1 MQINQS
7 DGNGF
12 NISIRTISAVDND
25 TGAVKLL
32 SAGDLGEQVKE
43 FITSALLPGQD
54 IHLAVSFEKW
64 DNACVLEET
73 VYRIM
78 PNRET
83 EHTSDYN
90 RNYWI
95 ETKIK

>member
-12 NISIRTISAVDND
+12 NISIRTIPADNND
-25 TGAVKLL
+25 TETIKLF
-32 SAGDLGEQVKE
+32 SAEDLGEQVKA
-43 FITSALLPGQD
+43 FITSALLPGRD
-54 IHLAVSFEKW
+54 IHIAVSFEKW
-64 DNACVLEET
+64 DNTCVLEET
-73 VYRIM
+73 VYRIT
-78 PNRET
+78 PKKET
-83 EHTSDYN
+83 EQNADYN

>member
-7 DGNGF
+7 DSNGF
-12 NISIRTISAVDND
+12 NISIRTIPTNNHDI
-25 TGAVKLL
+25 GAVKLL
-32 SAGDLGEQVKE
+32 TAGDLGEQVKE

-54 IHLAVSFEKW
+54 IHVAVSFEKW

-78 PNRET
+78 QNRESG
-83 EHTSDYN
+83 HTSDYN